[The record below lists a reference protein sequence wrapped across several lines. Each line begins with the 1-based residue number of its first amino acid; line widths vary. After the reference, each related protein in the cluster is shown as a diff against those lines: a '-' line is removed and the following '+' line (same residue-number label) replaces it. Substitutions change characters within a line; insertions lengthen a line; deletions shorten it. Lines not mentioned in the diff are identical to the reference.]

1 MSDSSCRGSEI
12 ATVPGSDERPG
23 SALVQTLVQRP
34 GLAKRQGFPYHI
46 HPTTSQPELPL
57 AHPGQF
63 GISAGW
69 RNTPGVAPPALGSAA
84 GGLKAPPSSCQC
96 RATKSDAKNT
106 AGFPDLILIEMK
118 KSRAAL
124 WNFSP
129 TPT

>member
-1 MSDSSCRGSEI
+1 MAGLG
-12 ATVPGSDERPG
+12 AGSDPG
-23 SALVQTLVQRP
+23 SAARACQEAGISL
-34 GLAKRQGFPYHI
+34 PYPSH
-46 HPTTSQPELPL
+46 HQPELPL